1 MKRRNFIAVIG
12 GGALI
17 LSHIWRGLELEEGDA
32 TALDSKRP
40 TSQIATA

>member
-1 MKRRNFIAVIG
+1 VVLN
-12 GGALI
+12 
-17 LSHIWRGLELEEGDA
+17 LEEGDA